1 MKSKKGM
8 LILGIVLVVLLGIYG
23 GLRYWGNKSQ
33 EAEAQKEEAETVH
46 VVQTGD
52 LSGFSYTDGTDAMS
66 FAKEEDTWYYEADRE
81 IPMVQDTVQT
91 MADALQDVTAV
102 RELQEPDA
110 LEDYGLDA
118 PSYTI
123 EYTEEDGET
132 GTLYIGDMTGENYYA
147 MPEGSENVYTI
158 DSTLVS
164 ALLFDLADLAQT
176 DSVPSI
182 SSGNL
187 VSVAVTENGQSQT
200 FEEEDDLAE
209 LAGGFGVLSL
219 TECADYHVTD
229 ETLSKYGL
237 EEENRMT
244 VQAVYTD
251 TDTEEEETFTV
262 YVGDEDEDGENRYLM
277 VDGSKMVYKVSTD
290 VIGNMTTVSEG
301 DEAEE

>member
-46 VVQTGD
+46 VVQTED

-81 IPMVQDTVQT
+81 IPMVQDTVRT

-176 DSVPSI
+176 DTVPSI